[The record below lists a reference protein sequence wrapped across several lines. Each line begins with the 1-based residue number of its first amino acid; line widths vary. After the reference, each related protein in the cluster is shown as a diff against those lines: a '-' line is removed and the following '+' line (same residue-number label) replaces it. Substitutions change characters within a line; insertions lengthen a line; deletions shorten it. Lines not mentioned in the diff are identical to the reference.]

1 MYWICLKWGYTCTLM
16 PPVNV
21 VRSGA
26 DSLVVV
32 GGYEWTY
39 HFDRLPCGVQALP
52 GSQGED
58 LPSCQNS
65 LGDPCWPVYVCSQGG
80 RLMEREGPASPCL
93 FQESLELSCKPLPP
107 RSPAHF
113 FRVNKTALCPLL
125 RPPPRTQC
133 LYYPVDPF
141 RQSSYLLDVLLE
153 HLGFPLI
160 MMMVII

>member
-1 MYWICLKWGYTCTLM
+1 
-16 PPVNV
+16 
-21 VRSGA
+21 
-26 DSLVVV
+26 
-32 GGYEWTY
+32 
-39 HFDRLPCGVQALP
+39 
-52 GSQGED
+52 
-58 LPSCQNS
+58 
-65 LGDPCWPVYVCSQGG
+65 
-80 RLMEREGPASPCL
+80 MEREGPAAPCL
-93 FQESLELSCKPLPP
+93 FQESLELSCKPLAP

-133 LYYPVDPF
+133 LSYPVDPF